1 MNWYALDYNYRYVYH
16 RILNS
21 IGGLYLKLKNKI

>member
-1 MNWYALDYNYRYVYH
+1 MVYH

-21 IGGLYLKLKNKI
+21 IH